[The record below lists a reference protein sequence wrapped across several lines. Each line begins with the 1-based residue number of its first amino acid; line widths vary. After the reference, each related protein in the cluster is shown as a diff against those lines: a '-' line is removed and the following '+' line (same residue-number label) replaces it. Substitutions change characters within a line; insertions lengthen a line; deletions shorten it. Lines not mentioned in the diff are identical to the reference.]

1 MKFYSF
7 VSLDPEKID
16 CFSQQ
21 TKQTG
26 IDEYIIA
33 MIAGVSRMRISLM
46 TVSEEGHD
54 VMNWV
59 SNNRTKLEI

>member
-7 VSLDPEKID
+7 GSLDPEKID
-16 CFSQQ
+16 CCSQQ

-33 MIAGVSRMRISLM
+33 MIAGARMRVSLM
-46 TVSEEGHD
+46 TD
-54 VMNWV
+54 VWV
-59 SNNRTKLEI
+59 GPWCHKLGIE

>member
-7 VSLDPEKID
+7 GSLDPEKID

-26 IDEYIIA
+26 IDEYI
-33 MIAGVSRMRISLM
+33 MIAGVSRMRVSL
-46 TVSEEGHD
+46 TTD
-54 VMNWV
+54 V
-59 SNNRTKLEI
+59 